1 MLGRVNEVANL
12 PDDRDLSNDGHTGGG
27 FAVNEIKL
35 LKAQAQAELNRL
47 EAESSAK
54 EVAGKAIG
62 KHGLAYITAIVC
74 VGVGASLLLEESKI
88 AAVIGLVSAALTALI
103 AMLNGIAGAVPKQEK
118 PEFEVIKSLIERL
131 DRLDRKE
138 PPMRVDVTE
147 GRVTV
152 TKGEDQ
158 ITTGVVK

>member
-1 MLGRVNEVANL
+1 M
-12 PDDRDLSNDGHTGGG
+12 
-27 FAVNEIKL
+27 NEIKL

-47 EAESSAK
+47 EAQSSAK

-131 DRLDRKE
+131 DRLE
-138 PPMRVDVTE
+138 QPMKVDVTE

-152 TKGEDQ
+152 TKGDDSV
-158 ITTGVVK
+158 TTQK